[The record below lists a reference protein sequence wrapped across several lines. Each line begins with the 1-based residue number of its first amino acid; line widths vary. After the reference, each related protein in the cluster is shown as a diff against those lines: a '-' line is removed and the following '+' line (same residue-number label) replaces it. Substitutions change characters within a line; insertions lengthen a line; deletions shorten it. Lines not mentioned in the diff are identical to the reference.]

1 MPKGVPLLDPN
12 SGNNPS
18 SILAGAGVAL
28 KAIQALGARLGKP
41 HLWRSLVDLAT
52 LGTIADLMPMVDENR
67 ALVAEGLIMLNSE
80 PRACIE
86 ALMVQ
91 AGIEPGTLSS
101 VNLGFTLIPRL
112 NAAGRMGNAQLA
124 LDLLLCD
131 DPAECMRLAAQLED
145 NNNCLLYTSI
155 PRT

>member
-1 MPKGVPLLDPN
+1 MRKQPEFDP
-12 SGNNPS
+12 SRC
-18 SILAGAGVAL
+18 GVAL
-28 KAIQALGARLGKP
+28 KAIQTLGARLGKP

-67 ALVAEGLIMLNSE
+67 ALVAEGLTMLNSE

-101 VNLGFTLIPRL
+101 VNLGFRSFRDSMRQGAWATLSARSPCFSATTR
-112 NAAGRMGNAQLA
+112 
-124 LDLLLCD
+124 
-131 DPAECMRLAAQLED
+131 
-145 NNNCLLYTSI
+145 
-155 PRT
+155 